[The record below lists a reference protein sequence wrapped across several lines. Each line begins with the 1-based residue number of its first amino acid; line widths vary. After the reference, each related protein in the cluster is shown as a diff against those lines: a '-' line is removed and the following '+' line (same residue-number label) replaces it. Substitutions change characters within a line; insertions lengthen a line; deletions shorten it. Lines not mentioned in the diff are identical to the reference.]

1 MAQFS
6 EGVSAIAQVQGTHG
20 PNFSDF
26 IGFANWDQW
35 YEDSDSAVLVRQ
47 IKPKEK
53 RIECSRNLSIEV
65 EFGLDLDF
73 ASCLNYTWRGV
84 NSKVDKFNYIC
95 VHDLEGFDFNKN

>member
-6 EGVSAIAQVQGTHG
+6 DGVSHKEVAVFTK
-20 PNFSDF
+20 NFSDF

-35 YEDSDSAVLVRQ
+35 DENSDAAILIRNNES
-47 IKPKEK
+47 KEK

-65 EFGLDLDF
+65 EFEFDLDF

-84 NSKVDKFNYIC
+84 NSKTDKFNYIC
-95 VHDLEGFDFNKN
+95 VHDLQHSD